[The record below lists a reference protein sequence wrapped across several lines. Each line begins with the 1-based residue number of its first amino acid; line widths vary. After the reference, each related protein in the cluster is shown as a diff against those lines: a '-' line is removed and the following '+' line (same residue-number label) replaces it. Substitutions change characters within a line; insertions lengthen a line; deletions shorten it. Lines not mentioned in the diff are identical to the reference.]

1 MVRLLLFHQP
11 PANAL
16 EACHHENLG
25 LRCGCWIRKTSTI
38 DPSVAQ
44 ADLNINRDSA
54 THHEDRYGI
63 HSDEAL
69 EAADRCGAAG
79 QAVNA
84 IDWKLATTL
93 PTTLAGI
100 AAVLRFANE
109 HEDAGGEWPGFCLR
123 WLHELSSVH
132 ERQPDQPAAV
142 AHSHLAQQSRTAMA
156 QQQEN
161 DGNHWLP
168 ICQSLAKRRPLPQ
181 YEFDAFMCLGM
192 AQGILFASTLH

>member
-79 QAVNA
+79 QAVNV

-109 HEDAGGEWPGFCLR
+109 HEDAGGEWPNTDAVGPDGWHYQLR
-123 WLHELSSVH
+123 ATMAAAIEALIKA
-132 ERQPDQPAAV
+132 PAGKVVSARN
-142 AHSHLAQQSRTAMA
+142 SRPKT
-156 QQQEN
+156 
-161 DGNHWLP
+161 
-168 ICQSLAKRRPLPQ
+168 R
-181 YEFDAFMCLGM
+181 
-192 AQGILFASTLH
+192 STPV